1 MTQVNASTTSGDMGI
16 LSAHVPSVESLK
28 PGLLEVIESSGSKK
42 FFGASE
48 IGHIRRRRRRRIE
61 CADSLSG
68 LLLVSGGF
76 LVMHPNNKLTINA
89 IEAYPLEEFSPEV
102 RHVLLCHQS

>member
-42 FFGASE
+42 FFGACQVNPMTAGES
-48 IGHIRRRRRRRIE
+48 
-61 CADSLSG
+61 CANFSWLP
-68 LLLVSGGF
+68 VSGGF

-102 RHVLLCHQS
+102 R